1 MTKSPTKSEGAFRT
15 IREVSDWLGVPTHV
29 LRFWESKFEQIAPV
43 KGAGGRRYYRPD
55 DMKLLGGIK
64 VMLHDQGLTIRA
76 VGQKIDDEGTAP
88 VMDLSPDLDMPEGTP
103 QRTRK
108 VIREKPV
115 SDDAPPVEPVAP
127 DLSPA
132 APADT
137 PDPDAT
143 IESGEVVP
151 FQRPSSEA
159 PTEPDGTAADP
170 TDEAPPPPA
179 APAPPPTTPPAITRA
194 DPEPEAPSPAPRP
207 PEPGPAAPAKD
218 APDAAPPTRAALQA
232 VRSADPAPDID
243 RLKLR
248 RLHRR
253 LKALADEVREDLAR
267 GTLR

>member
-76 VGQKIDDEGTAP
+76 VGQKIDDEGTEP
-88 VMDLSPDLDMPEGTP
+88 VMDLSPELEMPEGTP

-115 SDDAPPVEPVAP
+115 SDEAPPDAPSTPPAETP
-127 DLSPA
+127 DLDA
-132 APADT
+132 AP
-137 PDPDAT
+137 
-143 IESGEVVP
+143 ESGEVVP
-151 FQRPSSEA
+151 FQRPPSDA
-159 PTEPDGTAADP
+159 PNTAADP
-170 TDEAPPPPA
+170 EQPPAATPEDAPAPSA
-179 APAPPPTTPPAITRA
+179 APAPPPTESPAITRA
-194 DPEPEAPSPAPRP
+194 DPDPAMPAPKP
-207 PEPGPAAPAKD
+207 TPQEPSTAAPATD
-218 APDAAPPTRAALQA
+218 MPVAAPPTQAALQA
-232 VRSADPAPDID
+232 VRSADTASDLD